1 MGMLRKYSTMG
12 YTFSLSSLCSV
23 FLVLGIE
30 LSTSPTVCPT
40 TETYHQPS
48 SVSNSSPHQLF
59 IYLFYKLFSVICMDI
74 LAACMHVHHTY
85 TRCPQRPEENS
96 SSLRTGAIDGCEP
109 LHGAGDQT
117 WVLCNISQYAKHGA
131 TSLAPQVLSFSFTSV
146 LLAYPGYLN
155 LVSSGD
161 RSV

>member
-1 MGMLRKYSTMG
+1 MSSSILCFWGGGSSSPTALPPHPQCLLTVAPFLVAVHKFRLLLPFFLGFFFFFFCNGWAQVLGMLRKYSTMG

-30 LSTSPTVCPT
+30 LSTSPTVCLT

-74 LAACMHVHHTY
+74 LAACTPHV
-85 TRCPQRPEENS
+85 
-96 SSLRTGAIDGCEP
+96 
-109 LHGAGDQT
+109 
-117 WVLCNISQYAKHGA
+117 
-131 TSLAPQVLSFSFTSV
+131 
-146 LLAYPGYLN
+146 YPVPTEARREQQLP
-155 LVSSGD
+155 
-161 RSV
+161 